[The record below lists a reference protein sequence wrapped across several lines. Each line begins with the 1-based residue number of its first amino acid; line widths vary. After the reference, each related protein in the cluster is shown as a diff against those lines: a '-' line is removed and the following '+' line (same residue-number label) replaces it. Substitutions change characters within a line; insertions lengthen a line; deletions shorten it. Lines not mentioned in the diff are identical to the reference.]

1 MGLKGIAKKNMQN
14 KIIFILIFIIL
25 IILGGGFYMF
35 IGPGSVTDKNIYIED
50 DIGDV
55 IATSTATITEIETKD
70 DELES
75 EENILEEKTAK
86 KEFIYFEKKAPG
98 NDIEIN
104 AVFLKQG
111 GFVVVY
117 ENTAVPM
124 GELLAISKYLEV
136 GEHFEI
142 PLHLFRKTKDGEVFT
157 VMLHADDGDK
167 KFDLSKDAPVRDD
180 KGEGVYTELII
191 ESPESA

>member
-1 MGLKGIAKKNMQN
+1 
-14 KIIFILIFIIL
+14 
-25 IILGGGFYMF
+25 MF
-35 IGPGSVTDKNIYIED
+35 IGPGSVTDENIYIED
-50 DIGDV
+50 DIGADV
-55 IATSTATITEIETKD
+55 IATSTATTTEIETKA

-98 NDIEIN
+98 SDIEIN

-124 GELLAISKYLEV
+124 GELLAISKYLEA
-136 GEHFEI
+136 GEHFVV
-142 PLHLFRKTKDGEVFT
+142 PLHLFRKTKDGEVFD
-157 VMLHADDGDK
+157 VMLHVDNGDK
-167 KFDLSKDAPVRDD
+167 TFSLVDDKPVRMID
-180 KGEGVYTELII
+180 GEGIYTQLVVE
-191 ESPESA
+191 